1 VVGPTGKNQDCV
13 DRLGLDKPVRVV
25 LAVLLLGYCSGVMLS
40 RWVRGTLDGLNQTT
54 RDEL

>member
-1 VVGPTGKNQDCV
+1 MVGPTGKNQDCV
-13 DRLGLDKPVRVV
+13 DRLGLDNPVRVV

-40 RWVRGTLDGLNQTT
+40 RWVRGTLDGLNRTT